1 MASLPSRRDDALAES
16 KVVQDKEDIEVNMA
30 KTR

>member
-1 MASLPSRRDDALAES
+1 MASLPSRRDDTLAES